1 MLVYLFF
8 QDEVNVHVV
17 ELDGIKIFAPLK
29 RLQTGT
35 QMPLYAMGTNEYE
48 TPFAFGSAL
57 PPLSFKWSIN
67 NKEAAAIDSV
77 YHKVIKR
84 YYIV

>member
-1 MLVYLFF
+1 
-8 QDEVNVHVV
+8 
-17 ELDGIKIFAPLK
+17 
-29 RLQTGT
+29 
-35 QMPLYAMGTNEYE
+35 MPLYAMGTNEYE

-77 YHKVIKR
+77 YHKVSYTFFN
-84 YYIV
+84 YYIYFRFFI

>member
-1 MLVYLFF
+1 M
-8 QDEVNVHVV
+8 HVI

-48 TPFAFGSAL
+48 TPFTFGSAI

-67 NKEAAAIDSV
+67 NKEAAKIDS
-77 YHKVIKR
+77 I
-84 YYIV
+84 YYKASDTFVFRISI